1 MDGIK
6 ICICVIN
13 GGVNN
18 SFAKEKTI
26 LKISRLRLNEI
37 ELGRMKL
44 LIMN

>member
-18 SFAKEKTI
+18 SFAKEKTT
-26 LKISRLRLNEI
+26 LKISRLRLSEI
-37 ELGRMKL
+37 ES
-44 LIMN
+44 NY